1 MMIYFTPEEKR
12 ALIFFCCVLL
22 AGAGAEAAG
31 KHFRRSRPLPG
42 VYYRVGKLDL
52 NLAGREELCSLPGI
66 GDKLAERIC
75 ALRAERGRF
84 GSIEELREVEGIGEA
99 KFKRVKEFFYLE
111 GRD

>member
-1 MMIYFTPEEKR
+1 MLYFTPEEKR
-12 ALIFFCCVLL
+12 ALIFLCCVLL
-22 AGAGAEAAG
+22 AGSAAEAAR
-31 KHFRRSRPLPG
+31 KHFRRSWPVPG
-42 VYYRVGKLDL
+42 VYYRLGRLDL
-52 NLAGREELCSLPGI
+52 NLVDRKELCSLPGI

-99 KFKRVKEFFYLE
+99 KFKRVKEFFYLK